1 MDSAQISWIQR
12 KYEGFDG
19 NLMDSAQISWIQR
32 KSNGFGANLMDSAQ
46 ISWIQRKYQG
56 LSRGARGATESTRA
70 CAPLAGASVSL
81 REPP

>member
-46 ISWIQRKYQG
+46 ISWIQRKNQG
-56 LSRGARGATESTRA
+56 GATESTRA